1 MKRIFISCAL
11 FLCTISLSAQT
22 KMTAKEA
29 ALKIA
34 DRILDSTTYEFK
46 NTKTGEVYKSV
57 KKLPLSMDVKVACK
71 YNNWH
76 YTNGVTNIALMEL
89 ADKVGDKKYDKYV
102 LKNMNFVFNEGNL
115 DFFRRQYDQAFKDG
129 GWNAV
134 RKLSWHMIFRGK
146 RLDDN
151 GPMGASLI
159 ELQMR
164 HPNEAFLS
172 YVNETADHLNY
183 AEPRLVDGTIAR
195 LWPHVNTI
203 WADDAFMA
211 ISFLARMGKMTGDEK
226 YFNDAANQVL
236 NYTRYLWCPE
246 KNIYYLWKNQS

>member
-1 MKRIFISCAL
+1 
-11 FLCTISLSAQT
+11 
-22 KMTAKEA
+22 
-29 ALKIA
+29 
-34 DRILDSTTYEFK
+34 
-46 NTKTGEVYKSV
+46 
-57 KKLPLSMDVKVACK
+57 MDVKVACK

-195 LWPHVNTI
+195 LVP
-203 WADDAFMA
+203 
-211 ISFLARMGKMTGDEK
+211 
-226 YFNDAANQVL
+226 
-236 NYTRYLWCPE
+236 
-246 KNIYYLWKNQS
+246 

>member
-102 LKNMNFVFNEGNL
+102 F
-115 DFFRRQYDQAFKDG
+115 
-129 GWNAV
+129 
-134 RKLSWHMIFRGK
+134 I
-146 RLDDN
+146 
-151 GPMGASLI
+151 
-159 ELQMR
+159 
-164 HPNEAFLS
+164 S
-172 YVNETADHLNY
+172 Y
-183 AEPRLVDGTIAR
+183 
-195 LWPHVNTI
+195 
-203 WADDAFMA
+203 
-211 ISFLARMGKMTGDEK
+211 S
-226 YFNDAANQVL
+226 
-236 NYTRYLWCPE
+236 
-246 KNIYYLWKNQS
+246 

>member
-89 ADKVGDKKYDKYV
+89 ADKVGDKKYLMKV
-102 LKNMNFVFNEGNL
+102 TLISFV
-115 DFFRRQYDQAFKDG
+115 A
-129 GWNAV
+129 
-134 RKLSWHMIFRGK
+134 
-146 RLDDN
+146 
-151 GPMGASLI
+151 
-159 ELQMR
+159 
-164 HPNEAFLS
+164 
-172 YVNETADHLNY
+172 
-183 AEPRLVDGTIAR
+183 
-195 LWPHVNTI
+195 NTI
-203 WADDAFMA
+203 RHLRMVAGMRFVN
-211 ISFLARMGKMTGDEK
+211 LAG
-226 YFNDAANQVL
+226 
-236 NYTRYLWCPE
+236 
-246 KNIYYLWKNQS
+246 I

>member
-71 YNNWH
+71 HNNWH

-89 ADKVGDKKYDKYV
+89 AQQ
-102 LKNMNFVFNEGNL
+102 N
-115 DFFRRQYDQAFKDG
+115 
-129 GWNAV
+129 W
-134 RKLSWHMIFRGK
+134 I
-146 RLDDN
+146 
-151 GPMGASLI
+151 SLI
-159 ELQMR
+159 SKHYICNLRKEIR
-164 HPNEAFLS
+164 S
-172 YVNETADHLNY
+172 
-183 AEPRLVDGTIAR
+183 
-195 LWPHVNTI
+195 
-203 WADDAFMA
+203 
-211 ISFLARMGKMTGDEK
+211 MT
-226 YFNDAANQVL
+226 
-236 NYTRYLWCPE
+236 
-246 KNIYYLWKNQS
+246 SMS